1 MFFLSSSLLVHC
13 LQENLR
19 LRTWAEGELH
29 SANPRARAVLH
40 SAADKTLHV
49 ADAFRIG
56 SKCEA
61 SECLLIGKDLWARGR
76 GKVYMNPR
84 VRVYYNAET
93 VFWQQWVLPAFNRWF
108 FSWYNSFPVAKAP
121 ATAAATPALAADASD
136 ASAPVFEAAR
146 TEAPLSVEC
155 GDSMRNDVTAYSF
168 VVAAVLLLA
177 LLLVPAVI
185 LYRLSKLCVSSAAL
199 GSSRSAS
206 ATSFMPL
213 PSGVA
218 DSAADRAGRSEGAV
232 ARLMFWARCCR
243 RGKAHTV

>member
-1 MFFLSSSLLVHC
+1 MH
-13 LQENLR
+13 
-19 LRTWAEGELH
+19 TK
-29 SANPRARAVLH
+29 
-40 SAADKTLHV
+40 ADKTLHT
-49 ADAFRIG
+49 ADAFRVG

-93 VFWQQWVLPAFNRWF
+93 VFWQQRVLPAFNRWF
-108 FSWYNSFPVAKAP
+108 FSWYNSFPVATVA
-121 ATAAATPALAADASD
+121 AAAATPALTAAAADAS
-136 ASAPVFEAAR
+136 APAFEAAR

-155 GDSMRNDVTAYSF
+155 GDSMRNDITTYSF

-199 GSSRSAS
+199 GSTRSAS

-218 DSAADRAGRSEGAV
+218 DSTADRAGRGEGFV

-243 RGKAHTV
+243 RAKVFHSA